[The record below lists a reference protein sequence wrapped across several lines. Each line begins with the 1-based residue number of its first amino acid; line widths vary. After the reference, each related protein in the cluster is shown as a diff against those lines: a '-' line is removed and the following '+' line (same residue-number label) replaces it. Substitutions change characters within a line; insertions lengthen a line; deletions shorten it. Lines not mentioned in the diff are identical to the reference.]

1 MKKENHE
8 KLGIAITFLGL
19 VMMMTAFAF
28 PSREVMA
35 IIGSIGFIC
44 GVVGIFI
51 GISSRR

>member
-1 MKKENHE
+1 MKKKNLE

-19 VMMMTAFAF
+19 VMMMASFAF

-35 IIGSIGFIC
+35 VIGSVGFIC